1 LINVTNFDVLLTA
14 QKDSDAS
21 EKWENVVL
29 NLREDLV
36 DTLGAWVVRAE
47 NSAMARLYN
56 PKAPNQ
62 PFLVYFRHGVA
73 LLYDGSYSLHLVEI
87 FLFNSLI

>member
-1 LINVTNFDVLLTA
+1 VLFAA
-14 QKDSDAS
+14 QRDSDVS
-21 EKWENVVL
+21 EKWENLVL

-62 PFLVYFRHGVA
+62 PFIVYFRHGVA
-73 LLYDGSYSLHLVEI
+73 LLYDGRYSSNPVEI
-87 FLFNSLI
+87 LLEPSDIHR

>member
-1 LINVTNFDVLLTA
+1 MILVIKCTLVSA

-21 EKWENVVL
+21 EKWENLVL

-36 DTLGAWVVRAE
+36 DSLGAWVVRAE

-62 PFLVYFRHGVA
+62 PFIVYFRHGVA
-73 LLYDGSYSLHLVEI
+73 LLYDGPYPLSHVEI
-87 FLFNSLI
+87 LLKLR